1 MPEWSRIP
9 SHSHPRGRRESR
21 QVYDS
26 IGLMTTNR
34 LNFLRLVSIFAGTPE
49 EVLAEI
55 SAVLK
60 RDEG

>member
-1 MPEWSRIP
+1 MHSWSRISSL
-9 SHSHPRGRRESR
+9 SHRGGGRGSWK
-21 QVYDS
+21 VYDV

-34 LNFLRLVSIFAGTPE
+34 LDFLRSVSIFAGTPD